1 MSGTSAGPPATLPDL
16 LRPGLRLVVV
26 GINPSLYSVAV
37 GHYYARP
44 GNDFWKLLAESGL
57 TGRVF
62 APSEDRELPGLGIGL
77 TDLVKTPSNNFDE
90 LPSAAFLGALDDL
103 RKRLATAEPA
113 VVLFNGSGGLERVL
127 RRRPGFGRLDPR
139 VAIGEAAV
147 FCMPSSS
154 GAARGK
160 RDLALRILQQAAAL
174 AFPERFPVSA
184 VLEPTEPVSVEP
196 SLTAAARSTGS
207 TRPRRIELRVRG
219 ARPVPWGT
227 GEWSW
232 RAELAKAARQVIAV
246 SPVPRPPPDAA
257 FTVLLT
263 FYLSPA
269 RHSDSDLDNLAKPV
283 LDTLFH
289 ARYVQA
295 RVPDVT
301 GVLFGVPD
309 ERVVKLV
316 LEKRLAGFMDDQGID
331 VVVAW

>member
-1 MSGTSAGPPATLPDL
+1 MSGAPAQPPATLPDL

-90 LPSAAFLGALDDL
+90 LPSAAFAGALDDL
-103 RKRLATAEPA
+103 RRRLAIAEPA
-113 VVLFNGSGGLERVL
+113 VVLFNGSGGLERTL
-127 RRRPGFGRLDPR
+127 RRRPGFGRLDPTI
-139 VAIGEAAV
+139 AIGRAAV

-160 RDLALRILQQAAAL
+160 RGLALSILQEAAAL
-174 AFPERFPVSA
+174 AFPERFPAGA
-184 VLEPTEPVSVEP
+184 VPGSTEAVSVDPLP
-196 SLTAAARSTGS
+196 SPAARSSGS
-207 TRPRRIELRVRG
+207 LNPGRIELRIRG

-232 RAELAKAARQVIAV
+232 RAEVARAALQMRAV
-246 SPVPRPPPDAA
+246 SPVPTPPADAGL
-257 FTVLLT
+257 TVFLT
-263 FYLSPA
+263 FYLAPA
-269 RHSDSDLDNLAKPV
+269 RHRDSDLDNLAKPV

-289 ARYVQA
+289 ARHVQA

-301 GVLFGVPD
+301 GVLFDVPD

-316 LEKRLAGFMDDQGID
+316 LEKRLAGRMDDQGID
-331 VVVAW
+331 VIVTW